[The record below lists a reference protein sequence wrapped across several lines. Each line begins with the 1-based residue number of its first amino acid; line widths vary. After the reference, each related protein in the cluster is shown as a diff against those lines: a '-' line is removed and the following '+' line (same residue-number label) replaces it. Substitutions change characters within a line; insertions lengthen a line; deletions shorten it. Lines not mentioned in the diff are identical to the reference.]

1 MKFTYFEKMI
11 KYDNLW
17 NTMKEKGISEYKLYT
32 YHGISRQTLYKLRH
46 NELVSLHT
54 INKLCNILDT
64 EIENVCTFYKDE
76 EKKDK

>member
-1 MKFTYFEKMI
+1 MI

-17 NTMKEKGISEYKLYT
+17 DTMKEKGISEYRLYT
-32 YHGISRQTLYKLRH
+32 YYGFSRQTIHKLRH

-64 EIENVCTFYKDE
+64 RIEDICTFVRDDHVE
-76 EKKDK
+76 N